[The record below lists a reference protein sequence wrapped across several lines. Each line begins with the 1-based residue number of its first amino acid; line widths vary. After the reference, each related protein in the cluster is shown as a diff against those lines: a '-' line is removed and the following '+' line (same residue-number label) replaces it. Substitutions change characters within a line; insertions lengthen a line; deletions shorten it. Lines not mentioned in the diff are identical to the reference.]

1 MADEVPVVS
10 CLFCRIVA
18 GEVPSTVVLETD
30 RVLAFR
36 DIAPAAP
43 THVLV
48 VPKEHHE
55 DLAALVAAD
64 PAYVGQVM
72 AAAVEVARLE
82 GLVGGYRVVTNTGED
97 SGRTVFHLHVHVL
110 GGASLGLVAG

>member
-1 MADEVPVVS
+1 MT
-10 CLFCRIVA
+10 CLFCAIVA
-18 GEVPSTVVLETD
+18 GEVPGTVVLETD

-55 DLAALVAAD
+55 DLAALVALD
-64 PAYVGQVM
+64 PAYVGEVF

-82 GLVGGYRVVTNTGED
+82 GLGGGYRILTNTGPD

-110 GGASLGLVAG
+110 GGRPLGHVA

>member
-1 MADEVPVVS
+1 MS
-10 CLFCRIVA
+10 CLFCGIVSGA
-18 GEVPSTVVLETD
+18 VPGTLVLETE

-48 VPKEHHE
+48 VPKQHHE

-64 PAYVGQVM
+64 PAYVGELF

-82 GLVGGYRVVTNTGED
+82 GLVGGYRVLSNTGPD

-110 GGASLGLVAG
+110 GGRPLGLVA

>member
-1 MADEVPVVS
+1 MN
-10 CLFCRIVA
+10 CLFCGIVD
-18 GEVPSTVVLETD
+18 GTIPGTVVLETD

-64 PAYVGQVM
+64 PAFVGEVF

-82 GLVGGYRVVTNTGED
+82 GLESGYRILTNTGPD

-110 GGASLGLVAG
+110 GGKAMGHVA

>member
-1 MADEVPVVS
+1 MS
-10 CLFCRIVA
+10 CLFCGIVA
-18 GEVPSTVVLETD
+18 GTVPSTVVLQTD

-55 DLAALVAAD
+55 DLAAAVAAD
-64 PAYVGQVM
+64 PALVADVF

-82 GLVGGYRVVTNTGED
+82 GLEQGYRVVANTGEH

-110 GGASLGLVAG
+110 GGRPLGLVAG